1 MSGLHQRDGWIWKNG
16 EWLPWREATT
26 HLLTHSLHY
35 GMGCFEGVRAYRD
48 DNGNARLFRVH
59 EHTRRLLDS
68 AHILDLEVPWSHGE
82 LIEAQ
87 SQCLVR
93 NGLTDAYLKPTV
105 FLGPEGLGLRAKA
118 LSCQMMV
125 VAWDLGPYVSAET
138 AAVGLRALTS
148 SWARH
153 HVNISACRAK
163 TSGHYVNSMLA
174 LNTAVKAGF
183 DEAIMLDAEGYV
195 AEASAANVFLYR
207 DGVLHTP
214 EVTSCLQ
221 GITRD
226 SVIRLAREVLGVEV
240 QERRITRDELYI
252 ADEAFVTGTAAEIL
266 PLRELD
272 GRHIGA
278 RAGAPGIAEPIAVDS
293 LTARLQRL
301 YRDVCRG
308 RLSPATNGD
317 RHDLARYADWL
328 SLVPTDSEVDIDTDS
343 DTDSD

>member
-1 MSGLHQRDGWIWKNG
+1 MTMTPLYDRDGWLWHDA
-16 EWLPWREATT
+16 EWLAWRDART

-35 GMGCFEGVRAYRD
+35 GMGCFEGVRAYAGPR
-48 DNGNARLFRVH
+48 GTHLFRVV

-68 AHILDLEVPWSHGE
+68 AHALDIPLSYDADT
-82 LIEAQ
+82 LIQAQ
-87 SQCLVR
+87 RQCLER
-93 NGLTDAYLKPTV
+93 NDLANAYLKPTV
-105 FLGPEGLGLRAKA
+105 YLGAEGLGLRAQG
-118 LSCQMMV
+118 LTTHVMIP
-125 VAWDLGPYVSAET
+125 AWDLGDYISPQ
-138 AAVGLRALTS
+138 AASIGLRALTS

-153 HVNISACRAK
+153 HVNISLCRAK
-163 TSGHYVNSMLA
+163 TNGHYVNSMLA
-174 LNTAVKAGF
+174 LNTAVRAGF
-183 DEAIMLDAEGYV
+183 DETIMLDPEGYV
-195 AEASAANVFLYR
+195 AEASAANVFLLR

-226 SVIRLAREVLGVEV
+226 SVIRLAREVLGIEV

-278 RAGAPGIAEPIAVDS
+278 RAGAPAVDRPIPRES

-301 YRDVCRG
+301 YRDVTRG
-308 RLSPATNGD
+308 EPGPATEAFGEW
-317 RHDLARYADWL
+317 LAP
-328 SLVPTDSEVDIDTDS
+328 V
-343 DTDSD
+343 